1 MKKFT
6 YLPRKLRLDT
16 GPIVASCLV
25 LAQMPSILV
34 GHQVGSNLR
43 SVVVPLQHLSLRAL
57 FRYEV
62 RREPELMRLIL
73 HSLCQ
78 DRVHFLLLVAS
89 SQVRCIKMWFLPIV
103 T

>member
-6 YLPRKLRLDT
+6 YLPRTLHLDT

-25 LAQMPSILV
+25 LVQMPSILV
-34 GHQVGSNLR
+34 GHRVRSNLR
-43 SVVVPLQHLSLRAL
+43 SVVVPLQHLSPQAL

-62 RREPELMRLIL
+62 HREPELMRLIL

-78 DRVHFLLLVAS
+78 DRVRFLLLIAG